1 MNPLLPAAAA
11 VLLSNG
17 LLSNAL
23 LTAAPAAAATLRA
36 TTTLEAPVVRL
47 SDLFDD
53 AGPRADRVLGPGP
66 APGARIVVEAA
77 QLAAIARQ
85 FGVDWRPNSG
95 SDRIVLDRPGRLL
108 GREDVVATLR
118 AALTG
123 VGAPAD
129 GDLELPDF
137 AAPTVP
143 LEGRTETAIEQV
155 DYDAASGRFTATLA
169 VIRSDM
175 PIQRVRLSGRLQE
188 MVELPV
194 LAHRLPVGSVLEQG
208 ELTTARLRAGV
219 LRDETV
225 RRSTDAVGMV
235 LKRQVI
241 AGQPLSTADLMRPA
255 LVDKGAPV
263 AMELSAP
270 GLALIGQGVAQEAGA
285 SGDRIRVLNPSSR
298 AVLEAEVIG
307 PRRVRIAPGSSP
319 VQAARLT
326 PDQVA
331 AR

>member
-1 MNPLLPAAAA
+1 MNPLLPALAA
-11 VLLSNG
+11 G
-17 LLSNAL
+17 L
-23 LTAAPAAAATLRA
+23 LTAMPAAAATLRLA
-36 TTTLEAPVVRL
+36 TTLAAPVVRL

-85 FGVDWRPNSG
+85 FGIDWRPVSTA
-95 SDRIVLDRPGRLL
+95 DRVVLDRPGRLL
-108 GREDVVATLR
+108 AREEVAATLR

-155 DYDAASGRFTATLA
+155 DYDAASGRFTAMLG
-169 VIRSDM
+169 VIRADM
-175 PIQRVRLSGRLQE
+175 PIQRMRLSGRLQE

-194 LAHRLPVGSVLEQG
+194 LAHRLPVGSVLQPG
-208 ELTTARLRAGV
+208 DLTTARLRAGA
-219 LRDETV
+219 LHEETV
-225 RRSTDAVGMV
+225 RTIADAVGRA
-235 LKRQVI
+235 LKRQAV

-255 LVDKGAPV
+255 LVEKGALV
-263 AMELSAP
+263 SMELSAP
-270 GLALIGQGVAQEAGA
+270 GLALTSQGVAQEAGGA
-285 SGDRIRVLNPSSR
+285 GDRIRVLNPTSR

-307 PRRVRIAPGSSP
+307 PRRVRIAPGSAP
-319 VQAARLT
+319 VQPARFA